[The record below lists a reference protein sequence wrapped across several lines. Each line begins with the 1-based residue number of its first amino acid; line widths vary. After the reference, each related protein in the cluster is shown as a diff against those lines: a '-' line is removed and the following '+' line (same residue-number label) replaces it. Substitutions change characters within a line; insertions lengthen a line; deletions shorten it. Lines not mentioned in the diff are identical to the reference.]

1 MRSTLQHY
9 FPSLR
14 QTPRVTQKSEGRHL
28 RARTT
33 AWTKAR
39 ARKITGTP
47 KICVENAKRTQRASP
62 KCPHNWRRHATPRK
76 RGQIR
81 SPAERGGRRP
91 WTSNPKGPR
100 KFGRRNTVKVPQAL
114 LHAPGQI
121 GSVEYSAASGGS
133 PFGSRAVLILIS
145 RFSMVRRSSR
155 LGSSVWTSPHSGR
168 PAHARA
174 RKRDK

>member
-1 MRSTLQHY
+1 MRSTLPHH

-14 QTPRVTQKSEGRHL
+14 RTTRVTQKSEGRHL
-28 RARTT
+28 RARTK
-33 AWTKAR
+33 AWTEDR

-81 SPAERGGRRP
+81 SPAERGGKRA
-91 WTSNPKGPR
+91 WTSKPKGPR
-100 KFGRRNTVKVPQAL
+100 NFGRRNTVKVGNPL

-121 GSVEYSAASGGS
+121 GSVESSATSGRS
-133 PFGSRAVLILIS
+133 PFGSRAVPILFS
-145 RFSMVRRSSR
+145 RFIHGSAVVPPQVLCVDKSSLRKASACAREEVR
-155 LGSSVWTSPHSGR
+155 
-168 PAHARA
+168 
-174 RKRDK
+174 